1 MNRAGVAAVFIFTQL
16 VLAVPVSLAGQ
27 EIGCPVPCCL
37 EPGDLS
43 EQEQASI
50 VSQSIKEPSDLSET
64 VGSVEVLHEIR
75 PVGTGT
81 GLWDWSDAG
90 PHHDAVVEISSD
102 AGAGTGVLIATDRSR
117 RFKKGH
123 VGHVLTAWHVIKND
137 IVNGNLKVRYRN
149 RAETRDCKVV
159 QHSEEKDIALVRV
172 WVPLGIREARLAQ
185 SSIKRGD
192 QIELVGLGGGT
203 NLTSCVRAFKSAASP
218 PSSVD
223 KIFADVPLLP
233 GDSGGPIFNS
243 RQEVVGVISGG
254 WFWWDSGVTA
264 PDGSIMRTT
273 WPARASNV
281 SPIRR
286 MLDGLNNSTNV
297 ADVAPTLIR

>member
-1 MNRAGVAAVFIFTQL
+1 MNRTGVAAFFLFTLL
-16 VLAVPVSLAGQ
+16 VLGLPISLLGQ
-27 EIGCPVPCCL
+27 EVGCPVPCCL

-43 EQEQASI
+43 EQEQASL
-50 VSQSIKEPSDLSET
+50 VPQSIQESSDLSET
-64 VGSVEVLHEIR
+64 AGSVKILHEIK

-90 PHHDAVVEISSD
+90 PHHDAVVEISSA
-102 AGAGTGVLIATDRSR
+102 AGAGTGVLIATDRSSP
-117 RFKKGH
+117 FKKGH

-137 IVNGNLKVRYRN
+137 IVNGKLKVRYRN

-159 QHSEEKDIALVRV
+159 LHSEEKDIALVRV
-172 WVPLGIREARLAQ
+172 WVPLGIREARLAT
-185 SSIKRGD
+185 SPIKRGD
-192 QIELVGLGGGT
+192 HLELVGLGGGT

-254 WFWWDSGVTA
+254 WFWWDSGVIA

-281 SPIRR
+281 LPIRR
-286 MLDGLNNSTNV
+286 MLKDLYRSTNV